1 MLTKKA
7 KYAFKA
13 LIALARN
20 EENRPMLIS
29 SIAEREQLPKKFL
42 EAILLEL
49 KRSGFLGSKKGAGG
63 GYYLMKPAEDIKMSA
78 VIRIIDGP
86 IALLPCVSLNF
97 YERCDEC
104 SNEPYC
110 GIRDVMK
117 DVRDATLKIIGET
130 SIADMLRRE
139 DALAGKIGIDPSIPH
154 PSATGPGNLSAP
166 STDLAGL

>member
-13 LIALARN
+13 LLVLARN
-20 EENRPMLIS
+20 EENKPMLIS
-29 SIAEREQLPKKFL
+29 DIAAKEQLPKKFL

-63 GYYLMKPAEDIKMSA
+63 GYYLMKPAEDIKMAA
-78 VIRIIDGP
+78 VIRIVDGP

-97 YERCDEC
+97 YERCEEC
-104 SNEPYC
+104 TQEPYC

-117 DVRDATLKIIGET
+117 DVRDATLKILVET
-130 SIADMLRRE
+130 SIADMMRRE
-139 DALAGKIGIDPSIPH
+139 DALAVKTGQDP
-154 PSATGPGNLSAP
+154 NLI
-166 STDLAGL
+166 

>member
-13 LIALARN
+13 LLVLARN

-29 SIAEREQLPKKFL
+29 DIAAREQLPKKFL

-63 GYYLMKPAEDIKMSA
+63 GYYLLKPAADIKMAA

-104 SNEPYC
+104 MQEPYC
-110 GIRDVMK
+110 GIRDVIK
-117 DVRDATLKIIGET
+117 DVRDATLKILVET
-130 SIADMLRRE
+130 SIADMLHRE
-139 DALAGKIGIDPSIPH
+139 DALA
-154 PSATGPGNLSAP
+154 ART
-166 STDLAGL
+166 STLPL